1 MVGWSRRSRESDERR
16 ARWWAS
22 LTNEEREMA
31 TFLSEVNE
39 PRDAFLLF
47 KVFVIMWFV
56 IALVAL
62 FK

>member
-1 MVGWSRRSRESDERR
+1 
-16 ARWWAS
+16 
-22 LTNEEREMA
+22 MA